1 MLNPEKAEIVKGLI
15 DEERLKTFQDIFIY
29 ITKTEVARELGINY
43 TRFLGLTKNPKN
55 LRYSETYAIAKLLKV
70 DAKSISRLVHN
81 QLDARKPGS
90 TKK

>member
-1 MLNPEKAEIVKGLI
+1 MLNPEKAEIVRGLI
-15 DEERLKTFQDIFIY
+15 EEERLKTFRDIFIY

-43 TRFLGLTKNPKN
+43 TRFLDLTENHKN
-55 LRYSETYAIAKLLKV
+55 LRYSESYALAKLLKV
-70 DAKSISRLVHN
+70 DAKSISHLVHN